1 MDKKVAYLIV
11 TIVLVIIVGIAA
23 YLLIG
28 TDNSE
33 PVSNS
38 KTSVKEQTTKEPE
51 EIVYKYSGE
60 LQDATDE
67 KIIRH
72 IDTGGAASG
81 SVEVVLKDGVYT
93 LSATFTGLQ
102 QPSGS
107 DFYEGWIIN
116 ESTSELISVGQAA
129 KSDDNYTISYNMGE
143 DYSAYTKFVLTIEAD
158 DGESAP
164 ADHILE
170 GIIKLVE

>member
-1 MDKKVAYLIV
+1 MDKKAAYLIV
-11 TIVLVIIVGIAA
+11 IIVLVIIVGIAA

-28 TDNSE
+28 TNNSE
-33 PVSNS
+33 PSS
-38 KTSVKEQTTKEPE
+38 KEQATEEPE

-60 LQDATDE
+60 LQDVTNE
-67 KIIRH
+67 KIIR
-72 IDTGGAASG
+72 DVNTGGAASG
-81 SVEVVLKDGVYT
+81 SVEVVFEDGVYT
-93 LSATFTGLQ
+93 LTATFTGLQ
-102 QPSGS
+102 RSNGS

-116 ESTSELISVGQAA
+116 ESTSELISVGQVAEA
-129 KSDDNYTISYNMGE
+129 DDNYTISYNMGE

-170 GIIKLVE
+170 GTIKLVE